1 MFDFIGS
8 RMQKAINKASK
19 KTQLKEED
27 ILEITRDIRMA
38 LLEADVNL
46 KVVKDF
52 ISQVKEKVVGQDL
65 MKQLNPGQQMVKIVK
80 EELVTILGNKTKE
93 IALGNKKPF
102 VIMMTGLQGGGK
114 TTTCA
119 KLANYFRSKHK
130 VEKIL
135 LVAGDIYRPAA
146 VNQLVSLAKQINIDY
161 FEKGTNHDVDDIVA
175 DAMTKAK
182 NENYDL
188 VIIDTAGRLS
198 IDEKLMDELVRVK
211 SIIKP
216 NEIFFVADALS
227 GQDIINVATTFN
239 EKLKLTGTIITKLDS
254 DARGGAA
261 LSIRYLLN
269 IPIVFI
275 GTGEKIS
282 NLDLF
287 HPDRMADRIL
297 GMGDVLSLIEKA
309 EEVIDEKKSKKM
321 INKMMQGNFDLD
333 DLLDNLKQV
342 KKLGSFQ
349 KILKFLPGNLRI
361 DSSKAEKAEEKIKL
375 FEIIISSMTK
385 EERKDPKLLKNS
397 SRKNRIIKGCGRS
410 VQEYNM
416 LINEFEAMKKRMK
429 EFSSKVKPGGQF
441 DPSNFGF

>member
-8 RMQKAINKASK
+8 RMQKAIAKATK

-27 ILEITRDIRMA
+27 ILEITRDIKMA

-52 ISQVKEKVVGQDL
+52 ISSVKEKIVGQDV

-80 EELVTILGNKTKE
+80 EELTHILGDKVKE
-93 IALGNKKPF
+93 MQITKKPF

-114 TTTCA
+114 TTTVA
-119 KLANYFRSKHK
+119 KLAAYFRKK
-130 VEKIL
+130 QKIEKIL
-135 LVAGDIYRPAA
+135 VVAADVYRPAA
-146 VNQLVSLAKQINIDY
+146 VQQLISLAKQINVDY
-161 FEKGTNHDVDDIVA
+161 FTIENSTDVDKIVK
-175 DAMTKAK
+175 DAMEKAHEEK
-182 NENYDL
+182 YEL

-211 SIIKP
+211 SIVKP

-239 EKLKLTGTIITKLDS
+239 EKLNLTGSIITKLDS

-275 GTGEKIS
+275 GTGEKVS

-287 HPDRMADRIL
+287 HPDRMAERIL

-321 INKMMQGNFDLD
+321 INKMMKGEFDLD
-333 DLLDNLKQV
+333 DLLDNLRQV
-342 KKLGSFQ
+342 RKLGSIQ
-349 KILKFLPGNLRI
+349 KILKFLPGNLKV
-361 DSSKAEKAEEKIKL
+361 DNEKAEKAEEKLKL
-375 FEIIISSMTK
+375 FEIIISSMTN
-385 EERKDPKLLKNS
+385 EERKDPRLLKNS
-397 SRKNRIIKGCGRS
+397 SRKERIIKGCGRS

-416 LINEFEAMKKRMK
+416 LVNEFDQMKKRMK
-429 EFSSKVKPGGQF
+429 EFSAKAKNGQF
-441 DPSNFGF
+441 DPSNFGMN